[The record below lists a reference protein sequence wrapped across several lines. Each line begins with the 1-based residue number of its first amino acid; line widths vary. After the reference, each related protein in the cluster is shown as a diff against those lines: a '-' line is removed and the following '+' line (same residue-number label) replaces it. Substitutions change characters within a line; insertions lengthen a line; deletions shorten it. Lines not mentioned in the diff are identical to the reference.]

1 VTSTMFVAL
10 VYLVFADAAPAIE
23 TTGSCPSA
31 EAVSATIAP
40 LLGALAARRWAEG
53 TVRVD
58 DLGDRFEVAAAGQN
72 GQYLDAARDCSERA
86 RVAAVFIA
94 LALNPPAAPTTPRV
108 EAGPPAAAPGAEAVG
123 SAWWVRL
130 ALAGRIEHSP
140 TDDGRSSPP
149 ASLGAELGAALG
161 KAAFGMS
168 VAGGVLAP
176 TVVTF
181 GSVPV
186 REQRSPFRVAA
197 VGRLKVG
204 SRFELGGELGL
215 SFVLLRLRGEDLD
228 TIEPATRLDVGGRAA
243 LALTLWPLASNWAP
257 FLALHGEYFPRPYEF
272 EVGPLGQI
280 GSTNRLWVGASAGV
294 SWQNGPARYPARQ

>member
-1 VTSTMFVAL
+1 MFVAL
-10 VYLVFADAAPAIE
+10 VYLVSSDAAPAIE

-40 LLGALAARRWAEG
+40 LLASLAARRWPEG

-58 DLGDRFEVAAAGQN
+58 DLGDRFEVAAAGQT
-72 GQYLDAARDCSERA
+72 GQYVDAARDCSERA

-108 EAGPPAAAPGAEAVG
+108 EAPLPAAAPEAEAVG

-130 ALAGRIEHSP
+130 ALGGRIEHSP
-140 TDDGRSSPP
+140 TDDGRSSPA
-149 ASLGAELGAALG
+149 ASVGAELGAALG
-161 KAAFGMS
+161 RSAFGMS

-197 VGRLKVG
+197 VVRHKVG
-204 SRFELGGELGL
+204 SRFELGGDLGL
-215 SFVLLRLRGEDLD
+215 SLVLLRLRGENLD
-228 TIEPATRLDVGGRAA
+228 TVEPATRLDVGGRAA
-243 LALTLWPLASNWAP
+243 LALTLWPLASSWAP
-257 FLALHGEYFPRPYEF
+257 FLAVHGEYFPRPYEF
-272 EVGPLGQI
+272 EVGPLGRI
-280 GSTNRLWVGASAGV
+280 GSTNRLWLGASAGV

>member
-1 VTSTMFVAL
+1 MFVAL
-10 VYLVFADAAPAIE
+10 VYLVSPDASPEIE

-31 EAVSATIAP
+31 EAVSATVAP
-40 LLGALAARRWAEG
+40 LLGPLAARRWAEG
-53 TVRVD
+53 AVRVD
-58 DLGDRFEVAAAGQN
+58 DLGDRFEVVAAGQT
-72 GQYLDAARDCSERA
+72 GHYVDAARDCSERA

-94 LALNPPAAPTTPRV
+94 LALNPPAAPTTPHV
-108 EAGPPAAAPGAEAVG
+108 EAGPPAAASGAEAVG
-123 SAWWVRL
+123 SPWWVRL

-140 TDDGRSSPP
+140 SDDGRSSAA

-161 KAAFGMS
+161 KRAFGVG

-181 GSVPV
+181 ATVPV

-197 VGRLKVG
+197 VVRHKVG

-228 TIEPATRLDVGGRAA
+228 TVQPATRLDVGGRAA
-243 LALTLWPLASNWAP
+243 LDLTLWPLASNWAG
-257 FLALHGEYFPRPYEF
+257 FLAVHGEYFPRPYEF
-272 EVGPLGQI
+272 EVGPLGRI

-294 SWQNGPARYPARQ
+294 SWENEPARYPARQ